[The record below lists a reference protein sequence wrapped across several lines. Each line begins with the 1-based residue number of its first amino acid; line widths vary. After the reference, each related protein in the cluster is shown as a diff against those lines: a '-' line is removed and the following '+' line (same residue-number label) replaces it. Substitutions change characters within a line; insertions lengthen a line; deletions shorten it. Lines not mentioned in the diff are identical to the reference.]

1 MFKPLE
7 IFIGL
12 RYTGAK
18 RRNHFISFISLSSMI
33 GIALGVTALITVL
46 SVMNGFENELKRRIL
61 SMTAHATISDVGG
74 RLKDWQTLDSQVGG
88 FEQILATAP
97 YIQGEGMLTQGSRVQ
112 GTIIRGVVPSA
123 ESKVSQI
130 ATHMEEGALADLK
143 PGEFG
148 IVLGRELALQLRA
161 FVGDKVTLITP
172 QASVTPAGVMP
183 RLRRFT
189 VVGIFRIDMN
199 EYDSGLA
206 VIHLADAQKLFQYG
220 KSVSG
225 LRLMVKDLLQASWIA
240 KEVGLKLGEQYRVED
255 WTQTHKNFFAA
266 VRMEK
271 TVMFVILALIVAVAA
286 FNIVSTLVMLVT
298 DKQSDIAIL
307 RTIGATPAS
316 IMGIFMVQG
325 MVIGVI
331 GTMIG
336 LAGGLSLAAN
346 VETIVQWIERTFG
359 VQFLSAD
366 IYYISELPSEILWS
380 DVTSIAA
387 LSLVLSFFA
396 TIYPAWRAARTEPAE
411 ALRYE

>member
-1 MFKPLE
+1 
-7 IFIGL
+7 
-12 RYTGAK
+12 
-18 RRNHFISFISLSSMI
+18 MI

-46 SVMNGFENELKRRIL
+46 SVMNGFETELKQRIL
-61 SMTAHATISDVGG
+61 SMTAHATVTDYGGQLSDWQS
-74 RLKDWQTLDSQVGG
+74 LKDKIKGQSQVV
-88 FEQILATAP
+88 ATAP
-97 YIQGEGMLTQGSRVQ
+97 YVQGEAMLTQGARVQ
-112 GTIIRGVVPSA
+112 GAIIRGILPSMEA
-123 ESKVSQI
+123 TVSQI
-130 ATHMEEGALADLK
+130 ATHMDAGKFEDLK

-148 IVLGRELALQLRA
+148 IILGYELAQQLGA
-161 FVGDKVTLITP
+161 LVGDKVTLITP

-189 VVGIFRIDMN
+189 LVGIFKIDMN

-206 VIHLADAQKLFQYG
+206 VIHLNDAQKLFQYG
-220 KSVSG
+220 KSVTG
-225 LRLMVKDLLQASWIA
+225 LRLMLTDLLRASFIS
-240 KEVGLKLGEQYRVED
+240 KELGIKLGEQYLVTD
-255 WTQTHKNFFAA
+255 WTQSHKNFFSA
-266 VRMEK
+266 VAMEK

-307 RTIGATPAS
+307 RTIGATPSS

-331 GTMIG
+331 GTLIG
-336 LAGGLSLAAN
+336 LVGGISLASN
-346 VETIVQWIERTFG
+346 VENIVRWIEHTFG
-359 VQFLSAD
+359 VQFMSAD

-380 DVTSIAA
+380 DVYSIAM

-396 TIYPAWRAARTEPAE
+396 TLYPAWRAARTQPAE